1 MFLFVWVFGY
11 ICVFEVLSCVL
22 WLYNSEFVGSELGS
36 WKRYYI
42 RIFVF
47 FFFFWTHIRIFVG
60 FGFRAFK
67 KYHISCI
74 CEAVQHQM
82 THILTL

>member
-1 MFLFVWVFGY
+1 MYLFVWVFGY

-47 FFFFWTHIRIFVG
+47 FFFG
-60 FGFRAFK
+60 
-67 KYHISCI
+67 
-74 CEAVQHQM
+74 
-82 THILTL
+82 HILGSSWDLDFVHLKNITSAAFVKQFNIR